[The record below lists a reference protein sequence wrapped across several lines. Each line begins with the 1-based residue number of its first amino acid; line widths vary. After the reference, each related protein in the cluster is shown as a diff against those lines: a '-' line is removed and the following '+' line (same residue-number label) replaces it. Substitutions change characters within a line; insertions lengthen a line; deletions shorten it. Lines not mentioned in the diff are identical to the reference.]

1 MKKLVFILSLFII
14 YGHSLAQDIIKPL
27 AIGSSA
33 PSFSLQGIDDKTW
46 SLKDFDQS
54 DILVVIFTCNHCPTA
69 QAYEQRIINLVNDY
83 KSQNVAFVAI
93 SPNDPLAIRLDELG
107 YTDLN
112 DDFKAMK
119 IRAKERGFNFPY
131 LYDGDEQRVSK
142 QFGPTA
148 TPHVFIFN
156 KSRKLVYQGRIDD
169 SEKSEKITTR
179 DTRNALDALLKGKSV
194 PVESTKTFGC
204 SIKWADKRAS
214 VTKAQQAWEQEIA
227 EITPISLQNITDLMK
242 NPSENYILLN
252 MWATW
257 CGPCVVELPELVDI
271 HRMYRNRNFR
281 LITISVDDMNN
292 RERAHRFLQNRQA
305 SMTNYISESDNI
317 YKLIEIVDP
326 QWQGAIPYTV
336 LIAPGGEIVYRHSGI
351 IDETLEIKREIVNRL
366 GRTY

>member
-1 MKKLVFILSLFII
+1 MKKKVFILFLITISGLSF
-14 YGHSLAQDIIKPL
+14 AQDIVHPL
-27 AIGSSA
+27 SIGSSA
-33 PSFSLQGIDDKTW
+33 PDFSLPGVDGKLW
-46 SLKDFDQS
+46 SLKDFNQS

-69 QAYEQRIINLVNDY
+69 QAYEQRIINLVNNY

-112 DDFKAMK
+112 DDFDAMK

-131 LYDGDEQRVSK
+131 LYDGDEQKVSK

-156 KSRKLVYQGRIDD
+156 KSRKLVYQGRIDNA
-169 SEKSEKITTR
+169 EKSAKITIR
-179 DTRNALDALLKGKSV
+179 DTRNALDALLKGKPA

-204 SIKWADKRAS
+204 SIKWADKRSS
-214 VTKAQQAWEQEIA
+214 VTKAQQAWEQEKA
-227 EITPISLQNITDLMK
+227 EISPISLQEIAELMK
-242 NPSENYILLN
+242 NPSEDYILLN

-257 CGPCVVELPELVDI
+257 CGPCVVELPVLVDL
-271 HRMYRNRNFR
+271 HRMYRNRSFK

-351 IDETLEIKREIVNRL
+351 IDETLEIKREIVNKL